1 LIEKEIL
8 CSSLNF
14 NLPLLKEEVDVEI
27 NVGVDVVGQIHWSL
41 DDVDVVVDEVVV
53 STKLLQPHVQL
64 QLNGEVIAARLQEQV
79 QEQALLLLLL
89 LFIL

>member
-41 DDVDVVVDEVVV
+41 NDVDLVVEEVVV

>member
-41 DDVDVVVDEVVV
+41 DDVDVVVDEVVYKV
-53 STKLLQPHVQL
+53 TRTST
-64 QLNGEVIAARLQEQV
+64 RTS
-79 QEQALLLLLL
+79 
-89 LFIL
+89 FIIIIIVYSLI